1 MSIHSQITPGADLMK
16 LSLDLCHGTDVA
28 SLPVVLD
35 TSAVLAVLTHGPHR
49 STLIQ
54 LTREAEL
61 LAPSS
66 LPAELGNALSAMLK
80 RGRVSLGSAKV
91 AVETFREIPIHLSQI
106 DLGWS
111 LELSHAL
118 GLHAYDTYPLVC
130 CLRHQAA
137 LLTLNDEQRA
147 AAERAGV
154 EVLEVDL

>member
-1 MSIHSQITPGADLMK
+1 MK

-28 SLPVVLD
+28 ALPVVLD

-49 STLIQ
+49 SMLIQ
-54 LTREAEL
+54 LTQEADL

-80 RGRVSLGSAKV
+80 RGRISLGGAKL
-91 AVETFREIPIHLSQI
+91 AVEAFREIPIHLRQI
-106 DLGWS
+106 DIGWA
-111 LELSHAL
+111 LELGDVL
-118 GLHAYDTYPLVC
+118 GLYAYDTYPLVC

-137 LLTLNDEQRA
+137 LLTLNPEQRA

-154 EVLEVDL
+154 EVLEVEI